1 MQKYLIFNNITQN
14 DINQMFEM
22 GCIRKQK
29 FAKNTVILS
38 AGNITKEIG
47 IIKSGSVNIEK
58 IDILG
63 NKSILSNFSA
73 GHTIAEAYAITNE
86 IMMVDVVAAE
96 NSELIFLN
104 VQALLSKNNSKYSWY
119 THILENLI
127 KLSSEKNLVL
137 ANRIF
142 CITPK
147 NVRSRL
153 LTYLNEQRI
162 IHNSNE
168 FDIPFNRQQMAEYLN
183 LDRSALSKELSNMQS
198 EGLLNYKKNHFTL
211 YVNKN

>member
-1 MQKYLIFNNITQN
+1 MYKKTKIF
-14 DINQMFEM
+14 
-22 GCIRKQK
+22 
-29 FAKNTVILS
+29 KNTVILS

-58 IDILG
+58 IDIWG
-63 NKSILSNFSA
+63 NKSILSNFSV

-104 VQALLSKNNSKYSWY
+104 VQALLSKNNSKYRWY

-162 IHNSNE
+162 IHDSNE

-183 LDRSALSKELSNMQS
+183 LDRSALQKSCQICKMKGYLTIKRAI
-198 EGLLNYKKNHFTL
+198 LLYM
-211 YVNKN
+211 